1 MAILRSFI
9 TSAPAARTAGW
20 RTTSLGVDGNPI
32 GCVVLVTRNPAGKT
46 ERVVA
51 SYRPRTSLLLF
62 AGLLAERFAGTPYA
76 NYFQTAEA

>member
-1 MAILRSFI
+1 M
-9 TSAPAARTAGW
+9 
-20 RTTSLGVDGNPI
+20 
-32 GCVVLVTRNPAGKT
+32 TRNPAGKT